1 VSFLMRRAKL
11 LIALEERK
19 MLRNGLFLLGLVPVL
34 VLLGGA
40 APGDVFGGGKPGL
53 GHFGAA
59 PGAGPGGGPGRFSLG
74 GGGPGAGGGNNGGT
88 YILECPIPLPKD
100 AVVER
105 GAYTVTLAIRPNG
118 QVFWNGTPV
127 QHGGL
132 PKLLAQTVKSSPEA
146 ILHLYAPDNT
156 PYGMIKNILRV
167 IDRSGIRHLILGSPR
182 GA

>member
-1 VSFLMRRAKL
+1 MR
-11 LIALEERK
+11 
-19 MLRNGLFLLGLVPVL
+19 RNGLFLLGLIPVL
-34 VLLGGA
+34 ILLGGA
-40 APGDVFGGGKPGL
+40 APGGIFGGGKPGA
-53 GHFGAA
+53 GGFGAA
-59 PGAGPGGGPGRFSLG
+59 AAGPAGAAGRFSLG
-74 GGGPGAGGGNNGGT
+74 APAGGNSGTT

-105 GAYTVTLAIRPNG
+105 GAYTVTLAVKPTG

-127 QHGGL
+127 PRGGL
-132 PKLLAQTVKSSPEA
+132 PGLLAQTVKSSPDA

-182 GA
+182 GT